1 MRRAE
6 EAGQGVMEEISL
18 FQSLFVY
25 VLAGFLIVGLVM
37 AVGAHVLIRRMIVRP
52 LLEAGE
58 IFRRIAEG
66 DLTRRVADRG
76 RNEIGALLTALKSM
90 QDGLVRTVSSV
101 RRGVDEIHV
110 GAREIS
116 GQCRSFQPH
125 RTAGRVAGADRGQHG
140 GTGFHREAER
150 GHRAR
155 GQPHGGRIG
164 RSRGV
169 AARRWPAWSRPCAP
183 FPAARR
189 ASPISSA

>member
-1 MRRAE
+1 
-6 EAGQGVMEEISL
+6 MEEISL

-90 QDGLVRTVSSV
+90 QDGLVRTVS
-101 RRGVDEIHV
+101 R
-110 GAREIS
+110 
-116 GQCRSFQPH
+116 C
-125 RTAGRVAGADRGQHG
+125 
-140 GTGFHREAER
+140 
-150 GHRAR
+150 
-155 GQPHGGRIG
+155 
-164 RSRGV
+164 V
-169 AARRWPAWSRPCAP
+169 AAWMRSMWARAKSPRAMPIFPAAPNSRPRRWSRPR
-183 FPAARR
+183 PAWRNWL
-189 ASPISSA
+189 PP